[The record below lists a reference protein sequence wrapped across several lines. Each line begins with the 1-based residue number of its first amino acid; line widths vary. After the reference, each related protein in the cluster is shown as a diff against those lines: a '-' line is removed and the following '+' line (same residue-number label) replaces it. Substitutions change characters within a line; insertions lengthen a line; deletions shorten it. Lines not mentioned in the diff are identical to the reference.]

1 MGRESVRRK
10 GKKEG
15 PTRSENQ
22 NINLAADLGG
32 ALGAGPPRL
41 CPRPYFSDLTPAAP
55 APSRHT
61 PRLLNLR

>member
-32 ALGAGPPRL
+32 ALELGRRGFAR
-41 CPRPYFSDLTPAAP
+41 AP
-55 APSRHT
+55 ILAT
-61 PRLLNLR
+61 